1 MLGKENV
8 ALTANPYYYLCGS
21 WQALDLTVPQIH
33 VLIYYIKSFD
43 ELQMLESELS
53 SSEMSNVIF
62 SFIAVLITDIDVHV
76 VTKVLS
82 YVLLGYL

>member
-1 MLGKENV
+1 
-8 ALTANPYYYLCGS
+8 
-21 WQALDLTVPQIH
+21 
-33 VLIYYIKSFD
+33 
-43 ELQMLESELS
+43 MLESELS